1 MKTAREKNKVGERIE
16 KWLQRKTSHHS
27 PGASHPREI
36 KYGGD
41 LHVSQI

>member
-1 MKTAREKNKVGERIE
+1 MKAAGKKGDKGGKIG

-27 PGASHPREI
+27 PGASHLREI

-41 LHVSQI
+41 LHASQV